1 MMELVDMRDLGS
13 RAVMRWGSSP
23 HARTTS
29 EQAAYRLLRLF
40 TKVRARSFRCSSSPN
55 RTRCAGLRFGFGCR
69 PKSCASKVFA
79 LSTSRTSYRS
89 RRLFILKSHR
99 SFTPSLLL
107 SNRDSLRWIRGW
119 VWVRGGKSMTQKRSR
134 LCSKNLRLAGGFCC
148 IENRIKTQNAG
159 RTASSAA

>member
-1 MMELVDMRDLGS
+1 MCGTQSLRHLKTFTKVTSPLGS

-107 SNRDSLRWIRGW
+107 SKSQPLRWVAIW
-119 VWVRGGKSMTQKRSR
+119 FWKR
-134 LCSKNLRLAGGFCC
+134 N
-148 IENRIKTQNAG
+148 
-159 RTASSAA
+159 